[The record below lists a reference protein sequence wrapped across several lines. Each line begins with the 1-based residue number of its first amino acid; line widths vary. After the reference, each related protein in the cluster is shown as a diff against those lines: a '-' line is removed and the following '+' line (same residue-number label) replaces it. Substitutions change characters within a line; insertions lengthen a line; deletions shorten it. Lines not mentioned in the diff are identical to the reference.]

1 MTIKE
6 ALKKSVELLEKNNI
20 EESILK
26 AKIVLANLLE
36 KPKEYLFINENEE
49 LDKKIEQDFFEK
61 VNKLCNNIPLQYLT
75 HIQQFYGLEFYVDN
89 NVLIPRAD
97 TEILV
102 EEVIKSIKDTK
113 SDIKIL
119 DMCTGSGIIAII
131 LATKFINKQGVE
143 TIQESK
149 ENTNTLNEEEDS
161 MNVLKVTD
169 DTFEQEVLKSNI
181 PVLIDFYADWCG
193 PCKMLSPI
201 VDEVAAENDDIKVVK
216 VNVDEAQN
224 TAIKYQIM
232 SIPTLVVIKNG
243 NEVNRSV
250 GVIDKDEI
258 INMVK

>member
-1 MTIKE
+1 MSK
-6 ALKKSVELLEKNNI
+6 
-20 EESILK
+20 
-26 AKIVLANLLE
+26 KIVWFIIFALL
-36 KPKEYLFINENEE
+36 
-49 LDKKIEQDFFEK
+49 
-61 VNKLCNNIPLQYLT
+61 V
-75 HIQQFYGLEFYVDN
+75 V
-89 NVLIPRAD
+89 
-97 TEILV
+97 
-102 EEVIKSIKDTK
+102 VIIISSI
-113 SDIKIL
+113 
-119 DMCTGSGIIAII
+119 
-131 LATKFINKQGVE
+131 FINKKTEEYIQGSNSQNIINE
-143 TIQESK
+143 
-149 ENTNTLNEEEDS
+149 NEEEDS

>member
-1 MTIKE
+1 MSK
-6 ALKKSVELLEKNNI
+6 
-20 EESILK
+20 
-26 AKIVLANLLE
+26 KIVWFIIFALL
-36 KPKEYLFINENEE
+36 
-49 LDKKIEQDFFEK
+49 
-61 VNKLCNNIPLQYLT
+61 V
-75 HIQQFYGLEFYVDN
+75 V
-89 NVLIPRAD
+89 
-97 TEILV
+97 
-102 EEVIKSIKDTK
+102 
-113 SDIKIL
+113 
-119 DMCTGSGIIAII
+119 GIIISSI
-131 LATKFINKQGVE
+131 FINKKTEEYIQG
-143 TIQESK
+143 SNS
-149 ENTNTLNEEEDS
+149 ENIINENEEEDS

-201 VDEVAAENDDIKVVK
+201 VDEVASENDDIKVVK